1 MYIILYKFHNYKQE
15 SEDIKLQSSI
25 ISYVILFFGVF
36 ALSTSAI
43 FVKLADAPATI
54 TAFYRLFF
62 ATIMLLPFLL
72 INKRNRHELYSLS
85 KKQWGL
91 GLLSGLFLAVHYVL
105 WFESLNYTSVAS
117 STVIVTL
124 QPLFSMVGG
133 YFLFKERFSKG
144 AVIGCLVAIAGS
156 IVIGWQ
162 DFQISGQALF
172 GDILAFIAAGVITA
186 YFFVGQHVRKKLS
199 LIPYSV
205 IGYASSALFLC
216 IFAFSQQTS
225 FVDYSTQTWLSFI
238 GLAFIATILGQT
250 IFNWLLKWL
259 STSVISMSILGET
272 IGTCILA
279 YFILDEVISL
289 QQGMGIAIILI
300 GLALFLLQ
308 QRNNE

>member
-1 MYIILYKFHNYKQE
+1 ME
-15 SEDIKLQSSI
+15 SHPFK
-25 ISYVILFFGVF
+25 
-36 ALSTSAI
+36 
-43 FVKLADAPATI
+43 
-54 TAFYRLFF
+54 
-62 ATIMLLPFLL
+62 MLLPFLL
-72 INKRNRHELYSLS
+72 VNKKNRQELRLLS

-91 GLLSGLFLAVHYVL
+91 GLLSGIFLAAHYVL

-144 AVIGCLVAIAGS
+144 AIIGCLVAIAGS
-156 IVIGWQ
+156 IVIGWK

-172 GDILAFIAAGVITA
+172 GDIIIAAGIITA
-186 YFFVGQHVRKKLS
+186 YFFIGQHVRKRLS

-205 IGYASSALFLC
+205 ISYGSSTLLLGV
-216 IFAFSQQTS
+216 FAFSQQTP
-225 FVDYSTQTWLSFI
+225 FFNYSVQTWWSFI

-259 STSVISMSILGET
+259 STSIISMSILGEI

-289 QQGMGIAIILI
+289 QQGMGIALILI
-300 GLALFLLQ
+300 GLALFILQ

>member
-1 MYIILYKFHNYKQE
+1 MKSPLVGYI
-15 SEDIKLQSSI
+15 
-25 ISYVILFFGVF
+25 ILFFGVF

-43 FVKLADAPATI
+43 FVKVADAPAAI
-54 TAFYRLFF
+54 TAFYRLLF
-62 ATIMLLPFLL
+62 ATVMLLPFLL
-72 INKRNRHELYSLS
+72 VNQNNRKELRLLS

-91 GLLSGLFLAVHYVL
+91 GLLSGIFLAAHYVL

-124 QPLFSMVGG
+124 QPLFSVIGG

-144 AVIGCLVAIAGS
+144 AIIGCLVAISGS

-172 GDILAFIAAGVITA
+172 GDILAFIAAGIITA
-186 YFFVGQHVRKKLS
+186 YFFIGQHVRKSLS

-205 IGYASSALFLC
+205 ISYGSSTVLLGV
-216 IFAFSQQTS
+216 FAFTQQTP
-225 FVDYSTQTWLSFI
+225 FFNYSVQTWWSFI
-238 GLAFIATILGQT
+238 GLAFVATILGQT

-259 STSVISMSILGET
+259 STSIISMSILGET

-279 YFILDEVISL
+279 YFILGEVISL
-289 QQGMGIAIILI
+289 QQGMGIALILI
-300 GLALFLLQ
+300 GLALFLIQ

>member
-1 MYIILYKFHNYKQE
+1 MKSPH
-15 SEDIKLQSSI
+15 
-25 ISYVILFFGVF
+25 ISYALLFFGVF
-36 ALSTSAI
+36 ALSSSAI

-54 TAFYRLFF
+54 TAFYRMLF
-62 ATIMLLPFLL
+62 ATLILLPFLL
-72 INKRNRHELYSLS
+72 INKKNRQELRSLS

-91 GLLSGLFLAVHYVL
+91 GLLSGVFLAAHYVL

-124 QPLFSMVGG
+124 QPLFSMIGG

-144 AVIGCLVAIAGS
+144 AIMGFLVAIAGS

-162 DFQISGQALF
+162 DFQISGLALF
-172 GDILAFIAAGVITA
+172 GDILALIAAGIITA

-205 IGYASSALFLC
+205 ISYGSSTLLLGV
-216 IFAFSQQTS
+216 FAFCQKTP
-225 FVDYSTQTWLSFI
+225 FLHYSVQTWWSFI

-259 STSVISMSILGET
+259 STTIISMSILGET

-289 QQGMGIAIILI
+289 QQGMGIVLILI

-308 QRNNE
+308 NRKKE

>member
-1 MYIILYKFHNYKQE
+1 MKSPL
-15 SEDIKLQSSI
+15 
-25 ISYVILFFGVF
+25 ISYMALFLGVF

-54 TAFYRLFF
+54 TAFYRMLF
-62 ATIMLLPFLL
+62 AAVMLLPFLL
-72 INKRNRHELYSLS
+72 VNKKNRQELRLLS

-91 GLLSGLFLAVHYVL
+91 GLLSGVFLAAHYVL

-124 QPLFSMVGG
+124 QPLFSLVGG

-144 AVIGCLVAIAGS
+144 AITGCLIAIAGS

-172 GDILAFIAAGVITA
+172 GDILAFIAAGIITA
-186 YFFVGQHVRKKLS
+186 YFFIGQHVRKRLS

-205 IGYASSALFLC
+205 IGYGSSTLLLGV
-216 IFAFSQQTS
+216 FAFSQQTP
-225 FVDYSTQTWLSFI
+225 FFNYSVPTWWSFI

-259 STSVISMSILGET
+259 STSIISMSILGET

-289 QQGMGIAIILI
+289 QQGMGIAFILI

>member
-1 MYIILYKFHNYKQE
+1 MKSTL
-15 SEDIKLQSSI
+15 
-25 ISYVILFFGVF
+25 ISYMTLFLGVF

-54 TAFYRLFF
+54 TAFYRMFF
-62 ATIMLLPFLL
+62 ATVMLLPFLL
-72 INKRNRHELYSLS
+72 INKKNRKELCSLS
-85 KKQWGL
+85 KNQWGF
-91 GLLSGLFLAVHYVL
+91 GLLSGIFLAAHYVL

-133 YFLFKERFSKG
+133 YFLFKEHFSKG
-144 AVIGCLVAIAGS
+144 AVMGCFVAITGS

-172 GDILAFIAAGVITA
+172 GDILAFIAAGIITA
-186 YFFVGQHVRKKLS
+186 YFFIGQHVRKKLS
-199 LIPYSV
+199 LIPYS
-205 IGYASSALFLC
+205 IISYASSALFLSM
-216 IFAFSQQTS
+216 FAFSQQTS
-225 FVDYSTQTWLSFI
+225 FVNYSTQTWLSFI

-289 QQGMGIAIILI
+289 QQGIGIALILI
-300 GLALFLLQ
+300 GLALFLLK

>member
-1 MYIILYKFHNYKQE
+1 MKSPLVGYI
-15 SEDIKLQSSI
+15 
-25 ISYVILFFGVF
+25 ILFFGVF

-43 FVKLADAPATI
+43 FVKVADAPAAI
-54 TAFYRLFF
+54 TAFYRLLF
-62 ATIMLLPFLL
+62 TTVMLLPFLL
-72 INKRNRHELYSLS
+72 VNQNNRKELRLLS

-91 GLLSGLFLAVHYVL
+91 GLLSGIFLAAHYVL

-124 QPLFSMVGG
+124 QPLFSVIGG

-144 AVIGCLVAIAGS
+144 AIIGCLVAISGS

-172 GDILAFIAAGVITA
+172 GDILAFIAAGIITA
-186 YFFVGQHVRKKLS
+186 YFFIGQHVRKSLS

-205 IGYASSALFLC
+205 ISYGSSTVLLGVFV
-216 IFAFSQQTS
+216 FTQQTP
-225 FVDYSTQTWLSFI
+225 FFNYSVQTWWSFI
-238 GLAFIATILGQT
+238 GLAFVATILGQT

-259 STSVISMSILGET
+259 STSIISMSILGET

-279 YFILDEVISL
+279 YFVLGEVISL
-289 QQGMGIAIILI
+289 QQGMGIALILI
-300 GLALFLLQ
+300 GLALFLIQ

>member
-1 MYIILYKFHNYKQE
+1 MKSPLVGYI
-15 SEDIKLQSSI
+15 
-25 ISYVILFFGVF
+25 ILFFGVF

-43 FVKLADAPATI
+43 FVKVADAPAAI
-54 TAFYRLFF
+54 TAFYRLLF
-62 ATIMLLPFLL
+62 ATVMLLPFLL
-72 INKRNRHELYSLS
+72 VNQNNRKELRLLS

-91 GLLSGLFLAVHYVL
+91 GLLSGIFLAAHYVL

-124 QPLFSMVGG
+124 QPLFSVVGG

-144 AVIGCLVAIAGS
+144 AIIGCLVAISGS

-172 GDILAFIAAGVITA
+172 GDILAFIAAGIITA
-186 YFFVGQHVRKKLS
+186 YFFIGQHVRKSLS
-199 LIPYSV
+199 LISYSV
-205 IGYASSALFLC
+205 ISYGSSTVLLGV
-216 IFAFSQQTS
+216 FAFTQQTP
-225 FVDYSTQTWLSFI
+225 FFNYSVQTWWSFI
-238 GLAFIATILGQT
+238 GLAFVATILGQT

-259 STSVISMSILGET
+259 STSIISMSILGET

-279 YFILDEVISL
+279 YFILGEVISL
-289 QQGMGIAIILI
+289 QQGMGIALILI
-300 GLALFLLQ
+300 GLALFLIQ

>member
-1 MYIILYKFHNYKQE
+1 MKSPL
-15 SEDIKLQSSI
+15 
-25 ISYVILFFGVF
+25 ISYIALFLGVF

-54 TAFYRLFF
+54 TAFYRMFF
-62 ATIMLLPFLL
+62 ATMMLLPFLL
-72 INKRNRHELYSLS
+72 INKKNRKELFSIS
-85 KKQWGL
+85 KKQWGI
-91 GLLSGLFLAVHYVL
+91 GLLSGVFLAIHYLL

-124 QPLFSMVGG
+124 QPLFSIIGG
-133 YFLFKERFSKG
+133 YYLFKERFRKG
-144 AVIGCLVAIAGS
+144 AVIGCLVAILGS
-156 IVIGWQ
+156 IIIGWQ

-172 GDILAFIAAGVITA
+172 GDILAFIAAGVITG
-186 YFFVGQHVRKKLS
+186 YFFIGQLIRKEMS
-199 LIPYSV
+199 LVLYSV
-205 IGYASSALFLC
+205 IGYGSSTIFLG
-216 IFAFSQQTS
+216 ILAFSQQLP
-225 FVDYSTQTWLSFI
+225 FFDYSVDTWWSFI
-238 GLAFIATILGQT
+238 GLAFVATILGQT
-250 IFNWLLKWL
+250 IFNWLLKWI

-308 QRNNE
+308 QKNNKKRDLLTLEE

>member
-1 MYIILYKFHNYKQE
+1 MKSPL
-15 SEDIKLQSSI
+15 
-25 ISYVILFFGVF
+25 ISYMTLFLGVF

-54 TAFYRLFF
+54 TAFYRMFF

-72 INKRNRHELYSLS
+72 ANKKNRKELCSLS
-85 KKQWGL
+85 KNQWGL
-91 GLLSGLFLAVHYVL
+91 GLLSGVFLAAHYVL

-144 AVIGCLVAIAGS
+144 AVMGCLVAIAGS

-162 DFQISGQALF
+162 DFQISGKALF
-172 GDILAFIAAGVITA
+172 GDILAFIAAGIITS
-186 YFFVGQHVRKKLS
+186 YFFIGQHVRKRLS
-199 LIPYSV
+199 LIPYS
-205 IGYASSALFLC
+205 IISYASSALFLSM
-216 IFAFSQQTS
+216 FAFSQQTS
-225 FVDYSTQTWLSFI
+225 FVNYSTQTWLSFI

-289 QQGMGIAIILI
+289 QQGIGIALILI

>member
-1 MYIILYKFHNYKQE
+1 M
-15 SEDIKLQSSI
+15 QSSI

-72 INKRNRHELYSLS
+72 INKRNRYELYSLS

-289 QQGMGIAIILI
+289 QQGMGIALILI

-308 QRNNE
+308 QRNNK